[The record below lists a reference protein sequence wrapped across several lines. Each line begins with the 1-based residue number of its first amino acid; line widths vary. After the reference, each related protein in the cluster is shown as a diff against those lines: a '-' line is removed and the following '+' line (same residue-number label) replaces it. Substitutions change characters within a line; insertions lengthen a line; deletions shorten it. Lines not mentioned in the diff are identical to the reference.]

1 MSVLQLRQ
9 PPARRCC
16 DRKGNL
22 QPDPKKFP
30 HGIKAVAD
38 CVHAKGLKIGIYE
51 DGGVLTCAK
60 QPGSLGHE
68 RADANLFASWGI
80 DYLKYDNCFAGN
92 GCAQV
97 TCAANKKV
105 PAQTRYKAM
114 RDALAATRRPIVFSI
129 CSWGQDQVWTW
140 GKDYGNLWRTTD
152 DIKPNWP
159 RMLATYQANIKLAAY
174 AGPGQWNEVAAPALP
189 AMPKRRPQLASARAG
204 DVARSRCSLL
214 RSWSSP
220 EAGCRWSG

>member
-68 RADANLFASWGI
+68 RADANLFASLGI

-105 PAQTRYKAM
+105 PAQTRYKAR
-114 RDALAATRRPIVFSI
+114 RDALAATRRQIMFSI
-129 CSWGQDQVWTW
+129 FSWARTRCGP
-140 GKDYGNLWRTTD
+140 GARTTATCGA
-152 DIKPNWP
+152 P
-159 RMLATYQANIKLAAY
+159 RTTSNRI
-174 AGPGQWNEVAAPALP
+174 GRGCS
-189 AMPKRRPQLASARAG
+189 RRTRRTS
-204 DVARSRCSLL
+204 
-214 RSWSSP
+214 SSP
-220 EAGCRWSG
+220 RTPAPDNGTRSPRRRCLPCQNADPN